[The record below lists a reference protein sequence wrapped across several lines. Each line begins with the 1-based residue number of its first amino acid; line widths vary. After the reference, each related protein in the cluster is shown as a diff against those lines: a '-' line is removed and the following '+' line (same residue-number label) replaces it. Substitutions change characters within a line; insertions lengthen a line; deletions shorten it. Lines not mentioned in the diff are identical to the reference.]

1 MNKTESEA
9 WIDELAPPLAH
20 LHPKIKM
27 ELARSLLASLID
39 NGEITY
45 ANFQSAKW
53 AEHRIRQAHGTL
65 EKIT

>member
-20 LHPKIKM
+20 LHPKVKM

-45 ANFQSAKW
+45 ANFESATW
-53 AEHRIRQAHGTL
+53 ARQHIKQAYHKLARIT
-65 EKIT
+65 